1 MNKPFLLFLLLST
14 PFVLGHSS
22 SQQRIAR
29 IVRAPE
35 RGQNFVSLDERTA
48 SAIRALAES
57 EWAGDLACQESL
69 GYLYDASCQADAILP
84 VADVSSALQEVLSC
98 LEQKSIDD
106 LARDLRD
113 YTESLESLDA
123 QSTDVTRRPFERVH
137 FLEVD
142 ELRVYENAVINGN
155 TTLVAGNPAVDALD
169 VNGNST
175 FNGNVIVDGNLTVSG
190 AFIAETTIGAQT
202 IDNLTVTGNIFLADT
217 NTTGTAGVLEISGV
231 PYLHEGNAAV
241 GSCTTFLGANAGNF
255 TVSGASNTG
264 IGGSALHALTS
275 GTGNSALGCDAL
287 EFVTS
292 GSSNIALGYEAGSA
306 YTG

>member
-14 PFVLGHSS
+14 PFVLGQSS

-69 GYLYDASCQADAILP
+69 SYLYDASCQADAILP

-113 YTESLESLDA
+113 YTESLGSLDA
-123 QSTDVTRRPFERVH
+123 QSIDVMRRPFERVH

-175 FNGNVIVDGNLTVSG
+175 FNGNVTFEGSVVVDGNLTV
-190 AFIAETTIGAQT
+190 
-202 IDNLTVTGNIFLADT
+202 
-217 NTTGTAGVLEISGV
+217 TGTFS
-231 PYLHEGNAAV
+231 AAK
-241 GSCTTFLGANAGNF
+241 LKRQ
-255 TVSGASNTG
+255 SN
-264 IGGSALHALTS
+264 S
-275 GTGNSALGCDAL
+275 
-287 EFVTS
+287 
-292 GSSNIALGYEAGSA
+292 
-306 YTG
+306 